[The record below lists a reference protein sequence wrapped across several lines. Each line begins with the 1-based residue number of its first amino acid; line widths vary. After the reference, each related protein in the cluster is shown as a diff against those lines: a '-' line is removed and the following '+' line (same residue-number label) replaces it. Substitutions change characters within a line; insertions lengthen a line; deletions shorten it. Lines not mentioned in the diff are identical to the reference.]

1 MNEPSPTLPS
11 PNVNSGALRI
21 MLRRSDNGGIC
32 GLKSLMK
39 WLLTL
44 VVVAGAGG
52 GAWWYFMV
60 QPEAAT
66 VPNTVT
72 VERGSIEQ
80 TVLASGALQANS
92 LVAVGAEVSGRIDAV
107 HVVLG
112 QDVKAGE
119 LLVEINSL
127 DQENAVKTAQ
137 AVLAGIEAQKRNQQA
152 SLAKAEAA
160 LSRNQQLS
168 ANSLVSQTELETAQ
182 AAVDS
187 AMAQIDQFD
196 AQIAQSELSIESAQL
211 NLSRTKITAP
221 SDGTIVALLV
231 EAGQTVNANQTI
243 PTIVKIADLDTMV
256 IKAEISEA
264 DVVRVAAGQRV
275 YFTILG
281 EPDVQIDAKL
291 REVEPAPTSIS
302 SDTASTDTAI
312 YYNGLFD
319 VPNPDHKLRISMTA
333 QVTIVLDE
341 VENALVLSSGLV
353 TRRDPQGN
361 AMVMVYDP
369 ANQQVEPRRI
379 DVGLN
384 NNVVAEIKSGLE
396 EGDQVVSNAASGT
409 RSAAAQQGGPGGIPG
424 LGGGAFGGRR

>member
-1 MNEPSPTLPS
+1 MKTF
-11 PNVNSGALRI
+11 A
-21 MLRRSDNGGIC
+21 
-32 GLKSLMK
+32 K

-44 VVVAGAGG
+44 VVLAGAGG
-52 GAWWYFMV
+52 GAWWYFKV
-60 QPEAAT
+60 QPEAST
-66 VPNTVT
+66 VPTTVS
-72 VERGSIEQ
+72 VGRDNIEQ
-80 TVLASGALQANS
+80 TVLASGVLQANS
-92 LVAVGAEVSGRIDAV
+92 LVAVGAEVSGRINAV
-107 HVVLG
+107 HVSLG
-112 QDVKAGE
+112 QSVKAGD
-119 LLVEINSL
+119 LLVELDSL
-127 DQENAVKTAQ
+127 DQENAIKTAQ

-160 LSRNQQLS
+160 LSRSQQLN
-168 ANSLVSQTELETAQ
+168 ANSLVSQTDLETAQ

-187 AMAQIDQFD
+187 AAAQIDQLD
-196 AQIAQSELSIESAQL
+196 AQIAQSELSVEAAEL
-211 NLSRTKITAP
+211 NLARTKITAP

-231 EAGQTVNANQTI
+231 EVGQTINANQTI

-281 EPDVQIDAKL
+281 EPDVQIDATL

-341 VENALVLSSGLV
+341 VENALVLSSALV
-353 TRRDPQGN
+353 TRKDPQGN

-369 ANQQVEPRRI
+369 GTQQVQPRRI
-379 DVGLN
+379 ELGLN
-384 NNVVAEIKSGLE
+384 NNIIAEIKSGLE
-396 EGDQVVSNAASGT
+396 EGEQVVSGVSGT
-409 RSAAAQQGGPGGIPG
+409 ARAAGGGPGGGP
-424 LGGGAFGGRR
+424 GGGMGGMGMMMGGRR